1 MKTPFK
7 LKYKSSIFPFK
18 EDPKKKLGTKIKEE
32 LGKIKTQGFSDINVH
47 GVNWGKDVE
56 ALKGT
61 ELSQGVNVSGI
72 NLLRDFKLGKNLNL
86 SVSNPALVHAR
97 PYMSGGF
104 VSKFEFGL
112 IHNSLPSSKP
122 LTRSCKSFL
131 PNVRNCDANN
141 SPCIRNLLSRSSRV
155 LLAFKSSYLLL
166 NILKLI
172 SFILIPQFFIK
183 LKYFFYF

>member
-104 VSKFEFGL
+104 VSKFGTTKVLPFEPKVGLTYNIPSWKPFG
-112 IHNSLPSSKP
+112 KKKK
-122 LTRSCKSFL
+122 R
-131 PNVRNCDANN
+131 
-141 SPCIRNLLSRSSRV
+141 
-155 LLAFKSSYLLL
+155 
-166 NILKLI
+166 
-172 SFILIPQFFIK
+172 
-183 LKYFFYF
+183 